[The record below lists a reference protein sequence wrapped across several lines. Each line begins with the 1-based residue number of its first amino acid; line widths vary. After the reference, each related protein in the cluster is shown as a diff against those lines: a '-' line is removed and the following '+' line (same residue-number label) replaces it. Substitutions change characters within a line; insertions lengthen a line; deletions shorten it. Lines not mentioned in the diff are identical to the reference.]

1 MSFGCN
7 FRCKGARFFA
17 SRSYGG
23 RSEAVSWPLHEN
35 RCGMGEIFGARR
47 GFVAGFGGEMEKKE
61 VFRVKN
67 EDFSCISQKKVVPL
81 RREMKERR

>member
-1 MSFGCN
+1 
-7 FRCKGARFFA
+7 
-17 SRSYGG
+17 
-23 RSEAVSWPLHEN
+23 
-35 RCGMGEIFGARR
+35 MG
-47 GFVAGFGGEMEKKE
+47 KNE

>member
-7 FRCKGARFFA
+7 FRCKEVGKSVA
-17 SRSYGG
+17 RSYGG

-35 RCGMGEIFGARR
+35 RCGMGEIFGAGR

-67 EDFSCISQKKVVPL
+67 EDFSCISQKNVVTL
-81 RREMKERR
+81 RRIL